1 MEELLANAPKVA
13 SALVDHFN
21 QTGLV
26 KTENWVE
33 TNFEYKYKNENI
45 NLELHGKLDAL
56 IKQENK
62 ILVYDY
68 KTREAMS
75 ENAIKG
81 ETKIATVIIFANLF
95 LQTSF
100 RKQSKI

>member
-1 MEELLANAPKVA
+1 MEELANAPKVA

-45 NLELHGKLDAL
+45 NLKLHGKLDAL

-81 ETKIATVIIFANLF
+81 ETKNSGSNYFRQLVFYKL
-95 LQTSF
+95 LF